1 MKFQG
6 EGLDGNSVEVA
17 VVKIDAADVSHVDIH
32 VDRRIAVDIYFEL
45 SAIGPVNKA
54 GLSSSGV
61 GEVSRT
67 ITEVGE
73 GAYNNTGEIDSI
85 DAALIIPG
93 IEVRDCIPC
102 PNSGIAF

>member
-6 EGLDGNSVEVA
+6 EGLDGNGVEVA
-17 VVKIDAADVSHVDIH
+17 VVQIDAADVSHVDIH

-73 GAYNNTGEIDSI
+73 GANNNTGEIDGI
-85 DAALIIPG
+85 DVKVLTNLELTG
-93 IEVRDCIPC
+93 I
-102 PNSGIAF
+102 SL